1 MHLEDGRFKGMQ
13 KVLLERGVGIAG
25 LKLRCTKKDRD
36 QRSGTAAADEGA
48 LGSQGG
54 GCKVGDHC
62 CIANKLASQPDFV
75 AQKCLIQE
83 ALESRDHEFRML
95 PKCHPE
101 LNSIEQT
108 WASLKT
114 DTRANCTYD
123 MAGLRARVPLAI
135 RALSIATVR
144 RYFRRQHRFCSM
156 YHQEGGVE
164 MMPWKV
170 REFIMKKYCQH
181 RGVPADVLALIDA
194 DLATKEDSLRAR
206 VHNNG
211 IKNEKLDKAVDLR
224 AQING
229 HRDRLA
235 FLATLN
241 ELTSFWPMDSDPGC
255 EGGL

>member
-1 MHLEDGRFKGMQ
+1 
-13 KVLLERGVGIAG
+13 
-25 LKLRCTKKDRD
+25 
-36 QRSGTAAADEGA
+36 
-48 LGSQGG
+48 
-54 GCKVGDHC
+54 
-62 CIANKLASQPDFV
+62 
-75 AQKCLIQE
+75 
-83 ALESRDHEFRML
+83 
-95 PKCHPE
+95 
-101 LNSIEQT
+101 
-108 WASLKT
+108 
-114 DTRANCTYD
+114 
-123 MAGLRARVPLAI
+123 
-135 RALSIATVR
+135 
-144 RYFRRQHRFCSM
+144 M